1 MVNTKSK
8 VVKRDQLHNAYCLCV
23 HCVIDYRIYIY
34 SKDDAPYW
42 ARTTS
47 SIGESDICDM
57 IEEKQMLI

>member
-1 MVNTKSK
+1 M
-8 VVKRDQLHNAYCLCV
+8 HIACV
-23 HCVIDYRIYIY
+23 SIALSIIEYIY